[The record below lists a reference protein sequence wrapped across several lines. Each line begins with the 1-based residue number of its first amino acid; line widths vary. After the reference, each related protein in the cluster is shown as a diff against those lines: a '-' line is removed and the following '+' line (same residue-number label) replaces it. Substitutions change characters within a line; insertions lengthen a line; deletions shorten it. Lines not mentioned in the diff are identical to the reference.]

1 VTNPPT
7 PPPPPPGGNY
17 PPPPGGYP
25 PPPPGGG
32 YPPPPPPQ
40 GPPGGYPPPQGPP
53 GGYPPPPPGGGY
65 PPPQGGYPSPQ
76 GGYPPPPQGGYPPPP
91 QAGYPPPG
99 GPGFG
104 GTSEFNVGEAFTW
117 AWNKFSKNA
126 VPLIVATLIYGVI
139 VGVLYG
145 IVYGVA
151 MVLAPDPVSYYDSSG
166 SGFSYSY
173 SAGFGAASIA
183 VLAVGGLV
191 LFVVIGAIQSAYL
204 GALLE
209 IANGQP
215 VEIGS
220 FFKPRNVGSVVLG
233 AVIVGVLT
241 SIGYFLCVLPGL
253 VVAIFTIFT
262 TILIVDRNLSPID
275 AIKASID
282 IVKANFVQ
290 VLLAWLIIGVIA
302 TVGAI
307 VCGIGLIV
315 ALPVAALFLVYTYRK
330 LGGGQLAPLTP

>member
-1 VTNPPT
+1 MNI
-7 PPPPPPGGNY
+7 
-17 PPPPGGYP
+17 
-25 PPPPGGG
+25 
-32 YPPPPPPQ
+32 
-40 GPPGGYPPPQGPP
+40 
-53 GGYPPPPPGGGY
+53 
-65 PPPQGGYPSPQ
+65 
-76 GGYPPPPQGGYPPPP
+76 
-91 QAGYPPPG
+91 
-99 GPGFG
+99 
-104 GTSEFNVGEAFTW
+104 GEAFTW

-139 VGVLYG
+139 VGVLYA

-151 MVLAPDPVSYYDSSG
+151 MLLAPDPVTYYDSYG
-166 SGFSYSY
+166 SGFSASY

-183 VLAVGGLV
+183 VLALGGLV

-204 GALLE
+204 GALLD

-215 VEIGS
+215 VAIGS
-220 FFKPRNVGSVVLG
+220 FFKPRNVGSVVLA

-241 SIGYFLCVLPGL
+241 SIGYALCVLPGL

-302 TVGAI
+302 TVGAV

-330 LGGGQLAPLTP
+330 LSGGQLAPLTP

>member
-1 VTNPPT
+1 LNI
-7 PPPPPPGGNY
+7 
-17 PPPPGGYP
+17 
-25 PPPPGGG
+25 
-32 YPPPPPPQ
+32 
-40 GPPGGYPPPQGPP
+40 
-53 GGYPPPPPGGGY
+53 
-65 PPPQGGYPSPQ
+65 
-76 GGYPPPPQGGYPPPP
+76 
-91 QAGYPPPG
+91 
-99 GPGFG
+99 
-104 GTSEFNVGEAFTW
+104 GEAFTW

-139 VGVLYG
+139 VGVLYA
-145 IVYGVA
+145 IVYAVA
-151 MVLAPDPVSYYDSSG
+151 LLLAPDPVTYYDSYG
-166 SGFSYSY
+166 SGFSASY

-183 VLAVGGLV
+183 VLALGGLV

-204 GALLE
+204 GALLD

-215 VEIGS
+215 VAIGS
-220 FFKPRNVGSVVLG
+220 FFKPRNVGSVVLA

-241 SIGYFLCVLPGL
+241 SIGYALCVLPGL

-302 TVGAI
+302 TVGAV

-330 LGGGQLAPLTP
+330 LSGGQLAPLTP